1 VQNRQKSQALFW
13 ISYIESKLSRSLGN
27 SVYDSGEHA
36 TFLASSRKLIKTD
49 QVSAVTKTSN
59 MVLKMNEK

>member
-1 VQNRQKSQALFW
+1 VEREIKGLNLFW